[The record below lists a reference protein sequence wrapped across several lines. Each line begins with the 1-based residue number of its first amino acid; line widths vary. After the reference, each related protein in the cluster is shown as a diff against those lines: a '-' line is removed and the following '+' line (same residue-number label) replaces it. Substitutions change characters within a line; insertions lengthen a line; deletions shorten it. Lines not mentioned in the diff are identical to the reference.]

1 MIRSQCALISSNR
14 HSAGPITLPH
24 SCFDSAMPMVSAL
37 RSV

>member
-1 MIRSQCALISSNR
+1 MIWSQCSVMSSKR
-14 HSAGPITLPH
+14 QSAEPITLPH